1 MSGERYRLTWASS
14 LFMFS
19 VSWLTAFKIIWRV
32 DEEED
37 VDELEEESWL
47 ELVDIIFH
55 SAAGCELSII
65 LESVP
70 RICGKMSRE
79 SVSSD
84 SQSFKI
90 IWRIGDGKS
99 GLPIT
104 GEPGGVARKSIVLV
118 SLRFGLSQIFRV
130 EPVTLPRISWLG
142 TTQPSAAWSCRLS
155 RTASTSKWLS
165 LVIVGDRGPNVGQ

>member
-1 MSGERYRLTWASS
+1 
-14 LFMFS
+14 MFS

-47 ELVDIIFH
+47 ELVDSIFH

-79 SVSSD
+79 SVGSD
-84 SQSFKI
+84 SLSFKI
-90 IWRIGDGKS
+90 
-99 GLPIT
+99 
-104 GEPGGVARKSIVLV
+104 
-118 SLRFGLSQIFRV
+118 F
-130 EPVTLPRISWLG
+130 
-142 TTQPSAAWSCRLS
+142 
-155 RTASTSKWLS
+155 
-165 LVIVGDRGPNVGQ
+165 

>member
-1 MSGERYRLTWASS
+1 
-14 LFMFS
+14 MFS

-47 ELVDIIFH
+47 ELVDTIFH

-79 SVSSD
+79 SVGSD
-84 SQSFKI
+84 SLSFKI
-90 IWRIGDGKS
+90 I
-99 GLPIT
+99 
-104 GEPGGVARKSIVLV
+104 
-118 SLRFGLSQIFRV
+118 
-130 EPVTLPRISWLG
+130 
-142 TTQPSAAWSCRLS
+142 
-155 RTASTSKWLS
+155 
-165 LVIVGDRGPNVGQ
+165 

>member
-1 MSGERYRLTWASS
+1 
-14 LFMFS
+14 MFS

-47 ELVDIIFH
+47 ELVDTIFH

-79 SVSSD
+79 SVVSD

-90 IWRIGDGKS
+90 I
-99 GLPIT
+99 
-104 GEPGGVARKSIVLV
+104 
-118 SLRFGLSQIFRV
+118 
-130 EPVTLPRISWLG
+130 
-142 TTQPSAAWSCRLS
+142 
-155 RTASTSKWLS
+155 
-165 LVIVGDRGPNVGQ
+165 